1 MDKLEQIAPEA
12 EGSGTVASGARLVA
26 ILLGPPGAGKGT
38 QAKRVESEFRVPHIS
53 TGDILRDHVARG
65 TDLGRQARE
74 YMDRGELVPD
84 RLIID
89 LIADRIDQP
98 DAVEGFLL
106 DGFPRTIQQAV
117 ALDELLRHMS
127 LELDAV
133 ALIDVEDEQLISRIS
148 GRYLCREC
156 GRDTNVAG
164 LDPLPDSCPQC
175 GGELYQRDDD
185 TAETVR
191 NRLEVYRTQTAP
203 LIEYYK
209 GESVLRRVDGLGS
222 VDEVTG
228 RLVEALGGSRV

>member
-164 LDPLPDSCPQC
+164 LDPLPDYCPQC

>member
-1 MDKLEQIAPEA
+1 VDKLEQIAPEA

-164 LDPLPDSCPQC
+164 LDPLPDYCPQC